1 MRLLSERVLT
11 RRATRLRNAA
21 SGRKRNIARHKA
33 LQPAQ
38 SPLRNDD
45 VLFMPNQRIA
55 YMRDRLEER
64 TGKRFVQLL
73 AQFMDMGTQGIAV
86 RRKIPPDGLFK
97 FRSGDDGRSGR
108 SNVSKMTNPVGLKRR
123 GTPLR
128 VALWAAGSSSMSSQ
142 RKTLRSAAPAH
153 GAPAHATGRPAPSSK
168 TA

>member
-11 RRATRLRNAA
+11 RRATRSRNAA

-45 VLFMPNQRIA
+45 GLFMPNQRIA

-64 TGKRFVQLL
+64 IGKRFVQLL

-97 FRSGDDGRSGR
+97 FRSGDDGRSGPQQCLQ
-108 SNVSKMTNPVGLKRR
+108 NDEPC
-123 GTPLR
+123 
-128 VALWAAGSSSMSSQ
+128 WAQTQGN
-142 RKTLRSAAPAH
+142 
-153 GAPAHATGRPAPSSK
+153 PAPGCAVGRGIK
-168 TA
+168 LNVLPT

>member
-33 LQPAQ
+33 LQPAK

-45 VLFMPNQRIA
+45 VLLMPNQRIA

-73 AQFMDMGTQGIAV
+73 AQFMDMGT
-86 RRKIPPDGLFK
+86 
-97 FRSGDDGRSGR
+97 
-108 SNVSKMTNPVGLKRR
+108 
-123 GTPLR
+123 
-128 VALWAAGSSSMSSQ
+128 
-142 RKTLRSAAPAH
+142 
-153 GAPAHATGRPAPSSK
+153 
-168 TA
+168 

>member
-11 RRATRLRNAA
+11 RRATRSRNAA

-38 SPLRNDD
+38 SPLTNDD

-73 AQFMDMGTQGIAV
+73 AQFMDMGT
-86 RRKIPPDGLFK
+86 
-97 FRSGDDGRSGR
+97 
-108 SNVSKMTNPVGLKRR
+108 
-123 GTPLR
+123 
-128 VALWAAGSSSMSSQ
+128 
-142 RKTLRSAAPAH
+142 
-153 GAPAHATGRPAPSSK
+153 
-168 TA
+168 